1 MGTHPIFESDF
12 DCLTDV
18 LIRMEVIDLEQ
29 PVNSARWGLGE
40 KVDDDEENNNEV
52 LSCGSSPKKSPTKEQ
67 KKTVSDAIG
76 NDEIQEWMVHIV
88 DTFNRESMIRF
99 ERGEISDKNPI
110 SVKGT
115 RDLEDGFVIGL
126 TIRAHCPNL
135 IAPHNIT
142 RSSNRHQKLS
152 NWVFLNER
160 VFNKLG
166 FKIDDQLITDVVN
179 HDKQRLIDFILM
191 LKNLLERQ
199 YPQKPVDP
207 SSSNM
212 MLRPLEK
219 IFQIPALISSKR
231 SKRKVSQLK
240 AFHLLE
246 PADQSILLEKE
257 KVLTR
262 HRVCITELES
272 RFRAVQGEIKE
283 QKATIARIE
292 KGDPEDEDCDKPENK
307 KKGCCCTIS

>member
-1 MGTHPIFESDF
+1 
-12 DCLTDV
+12 
-18 LIRMEVIDLEQ
+18 MEVIDLDQ
-29 PVNSARWGLGE
+29 PVNSAWGLGNA
-40 KVDDDEENNNEV
+40 KVEEDEVNDNPEPVET
-52 LSCGSSPKKSPTKEQ
+52 SPKKSPTKEQ

-88 DTFNRESMIRF
+88 DAFNRESMIRY

-110 SVKGT
+110 IVKST

-126 TIRAHCPNL
+126 AIRAHCPNL

-142 RSSNRHQKLS
+142 RSSNRKQKLS

-166 FKIDDQLITDVVN
+166 FKIEDQLITDVVD

-191 LKNLLERQ
+191 LKNLLERHH
-199 YPQKPVDP
+199 PQKPVDP

-219 IFQIPALISSKR
+219 IYQIPALLNSKR

-262 HRVCITELES
+262 HRVCINELES
-272 RFRAVQGEIKE
+272 RFRAVQGDIKE
-283 QKATIARIE
+283 KKATIARIE
-292 KGDPEDEDCDKPENK
+292 RGDPEDEDGEKQENK

>member
-88 DTFNRESMIRF
+88 DTFSRESMVRF

-135 IAPHNIT
+135 IAPHDIT

-166 FKIDDQLITDVVN
+166 FKIDDQLITDVVK
-179 HDKQRLIDFILM
+179 HDAATIGKDFPDSGANQFKTIKTQSQPIKSLS
-191 LKNLLERQ
+191 LARTGRSVN
-199 YPQKPVDP
+199 
-207 SSSNM
+207 
-212 MLRPLEK
+212 
-219 IFQIPALISSKR
+219 PAG
-231 SKRKVSQLK
+231 KRKSSDT
-240 AFHLLE
+240 
-246 PADQSILLEKE
+246 P
-257 KVLTR
+257 
-262 HRVCITELES
+262 
-272 RFRAVQGEIKE
+272 
-283 QKATIARIE
+283 
-292 KGDPEDEDCDKPENK
+292 
-307 KKGCCCTIS
+307 

>member
-160 VFNKLG
+160 VF
-166 FKIDDQLITDVVN
+166 KIDDQLITDVVN

>member
-1 MGTHPIFESDF
+1 MPYTFIFVQFKLIFAKNLKVGIFS
-12 DCLTDV
+12 DV

-126 TIRAHCPNL
+126 TIRV
-135 IAPHNIT
+135 
-142 RSSNRHQKLS
+142 SLS
-152 NWVFLNER
+152 FC
-160 VFNKLG
+160 
-166 FKIDDQLITDVVN
+166 
-179 HDKQRLIDFILM
+179 
-191 LKNLLERQ
+191 
-199 YPQKPVDP
+199 
-207 SSSNM
+207 
-212 MLRPLEK
+212 LEK
-219 IFQIPALISSKR
+219 IKKCLI
-231 SKRKVSQLK
+231 
-240 AFHLLE
+240 
-246 PADQSILLEKE
+246 I
-257 KVLTR
+257 
-262 HRVCITELES
+262 
-272 RFRAVQGEIKE
+272 
-283 QKATIARIE
+283 
-292 KGDPEDEDCDKPENK
+292 
-307 KKGCCCTIS
+307 